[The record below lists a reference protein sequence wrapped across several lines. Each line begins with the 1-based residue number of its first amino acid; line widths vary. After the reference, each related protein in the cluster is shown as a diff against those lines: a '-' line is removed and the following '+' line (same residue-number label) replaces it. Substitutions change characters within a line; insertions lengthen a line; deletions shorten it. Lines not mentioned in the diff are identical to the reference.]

1 MRCRDA
7 KLCSS
12 GGVRVVLTDFHRSNR
27 TDFLL
32 AGPAFAALAK
42 PGMAQE
48 LNRLDA
54 LSVEYKRSICCF
66 SLLSLINLK
75 TFFFHQKSEKK
86 RFFVLVVGQ
95 FLGNK

>member
-1 MRCRDA
+1 MQIKQMRCRDA
-7 KLCSS
+7 KLCSA

-42 PGMAQE
+42 PGMAQQ

-54 LSVEYKRSICCF
+54 LSVEYKRCAA
-66 SLLSLINLK
+66 
-75 TFFFHQKSEKK
+75 EK
-86 RFFVLVVGQ
+86 RFFVFVFGQ
-95 FLGNK
+95 FSGK